1 MSSKR
6 VLEERRKALENVF
19 FEKENEK
26 LLSRLREKKEREAER
41 KELFDVTR
49 ISDDEVLDHLIDVGI
64 RAETWLA
71 ISLLPLVEVAW
82 ADRVMHNEQRDAI
95 LKAAEANGIMPGSDA
110 SGLLQ
115 EWLTVR
121 PPPSVRRV
129 WKEYIEAVST
139 VLSGAA
145 LEAMR
150 EETLEMSKTVAE
162 AAGGFLGLGNRIS
175 DVEQQ
180 ALDDLES
187 AF

>member
-1 MSSKR
+1 MQ
-6 VLEERRKALENVF
+6 
-19 FEKENEK
+19 
-26 LLSRLREKKEREAER
+26 
-41 KELFDVTR
+41 D
-49 ISDDEVLDHLIDVGI
+49 
-64 RAETWLA
+64 
-71 ISLLPLVEVAW
+71 
-82 ADRVMHNEQRDAI
+82 EQRDAI
-95 LKAAEANGIMPGSDA
+95 LRAAEANGIVPGSDA
-110 SGLLQ
+110 GALLQ

-129 WKEYIEAVST
+129 WKEYIEAVSA

-145 LEAMR
+145 LEALR

-175 DVEQQ
+175 DVEQE